1 MFETLKEE
9 VSFSVQKYMCISHT
23 RGTFAKECKDTCITT
38 ITQRVST
45 QKKCIS
51 CISTVIKRK

>member
-9 VSFSVQKYMCISHT
+9 LSFSVQKYMCISHT
-23 RGTFAKECKDTCITT
+23 RGTFAKECKDTCITA
-38 ITQRVST
+38 ITRRVST

-51 CISTVIKRK
+51 CISIVIKRK

>member
-23 RGTFAKECKDTCITT
+23 RGTFAKECKDTCITA
-38 ITQRVST
+38 ITRRVST

>member
-23 RGTFAKECKDTCITT
+23 RGTFAKECKDTCITA
-38 ITQRVST
+38 ITRRVST

-51 CISTVIKRK
+51 CISTVIKRT

>member
-1 MFETLKEE
+1 MFETLKEK

-23 RGTFAKECKDTCITT
+23 CGTFAKECKDTCITE
-38 ITQRVST
+38 ITRRVST

>member
-1 MFETLKEE
+1 MFETLTEE

-23 RGTFAKECKDTCITT
+23 RGTFAKECKDTCITA
-38 ITQRVST
+38 ITRRVST

-51 CISTVIKRK
+51 CISIVIKRK